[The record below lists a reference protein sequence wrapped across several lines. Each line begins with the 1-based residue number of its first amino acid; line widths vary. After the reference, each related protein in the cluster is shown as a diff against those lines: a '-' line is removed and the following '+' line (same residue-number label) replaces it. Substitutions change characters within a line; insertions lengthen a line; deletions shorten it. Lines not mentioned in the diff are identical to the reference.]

1 MDKKYELIETD
12 CDGYS
17 RIKALKDF
25 TLITGETIKKGD
37 IGGFVRSEDCL
48 SQEGLCWVKD
58 DAYVFGKVSGN
69 AVVKVFAEIY
79 GTVSGNAIVKD
90 RGFVGPNAT
99 ATGNAIVQ
107 AHQNINF
114 GSVTTDLL
122 GTKDWTGALYAE
134 FGIRPKDGKVILYQK
149 VFSTEDFGVFEVEH
163 INNFLFELGKE
174 AVINDA
180 NEDAMNFCGK
190 GLYFSLLEKVKRRHG
205 DTILECEID
214 VEDILTVQYN
224 EIRAKKCKVIRVIR
238 RKKYV

>member
-1 MDKKYELIETD
+1 MEKKYELIETNYRS
-12 CDGYS
+12 YS

-25 TLITGETIKKGD
+25 TLITGEKVKKGD
-37 IGGFVRSEDCL
+37 VGGFIDSEDCL
-48 SQEGLCWVKD
+48 SHEDKCWIMD
-58 DAYVFGKVSGN
+58 DAVVCGKVSGN

-79 GTVSGNAIVKD
+79 GTVYGNAVVKD

-107 AHQNINF
+107 AYQNINY
-114 GSVTTDLL
+114 GTVTTDLL
-122 GTKDWTGALYAE
+122 GTKDWIGALYAE
-134 FGIRPKDGKVILYQK
+134 LGIVPKDGKVILYQK

-190 GLYFSLLEKVKRRHG
+190 GLYFSLLEKVNRRHG
-205 DTILECEID
+205 NTILECEID

-224 EIRAKKCKVIRVIR
+224 EIRARKCKVIRVIR
-238 RKKYV
+238 RNNNG